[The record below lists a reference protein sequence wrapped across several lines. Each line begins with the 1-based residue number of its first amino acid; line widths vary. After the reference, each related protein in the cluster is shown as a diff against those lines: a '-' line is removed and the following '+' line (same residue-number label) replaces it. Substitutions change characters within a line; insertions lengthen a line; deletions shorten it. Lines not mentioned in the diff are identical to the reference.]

1 MRSRLRCSPSGLISG
16 SLLDGRRAAK
26 DCLTM
31 FRGMAGLCSGL
42 YLITRSESIVSGEN
56 KDC

>member
-1 MRSRLRCSPSGLISG
+1 
-16 SLLDGRRAAK
+16 
-26 DCLTM
+26 M
-31 FRGMAGLCSGL
+31 FRGMVGLCSGL